1 MTTKSAIFLPGFMCD
16 ERLFEPQIQALSNQ
30 RIACAFAD
38 LTQACSIERMAEQ
51 VLKSAPR
58 RFAAIGLSMG
68 GIVALELC
76 RQAPDRI
83 THLALLNTTARAD
96 AAGAA
101 RKKQLGRV
109 AAGELDLVLREE
121 LKPQYLAPVNRTED
135 RLRIL
140 ENMGVGLGEDV
151 FCRQTMALTIRRSY
165 LDHVDQIH
173 CPTLLMAGAEDT
185 VCPVDRHCEI
195 AERIAGAELRVL
207 DACGHIS
214 TLEQP
219 DLVSAALLEL
229 LNLPAG
235 RATKTGNCALKLVK
249 TQIDFECKLSMHK
262 LREG

>member
-30 RIACAFAD
+30 RIACVFAD

-173 CPTLLMAGAEDT
+173 CPTLLMAGA
-185 VCPVDRHCEI
+185 DRHREI
-195 AERIAGAELRVL
+195 AERIAGAELRVI

-249 TQIDFECKLSMHK
+249 NAN
-262 LREG
+262 